1 MSITDAVRQFVRTYP
16 PLAGE
21 RLNVDFLP
29 AKEGSYSIGVVPCKE
44 WVKRYVDG
52 SGVKQFLF
60 VLSSREAFGE
70 ELRQQLDNLGFY
82 EGFSRWLDQKTAARE
97 LPALGNGRAPLT
109 AEATTSGYA
118 FIPGTDTARYQIQ
131 CRLTYTQE
139 KES

>member
-1 MSITDAVRQFVRTYP
+1 MSIAESVRQFVRTYP
-16 PLAGE
+16 KLADN

-60 VLSSREAFGE
+60 VLASREAFGE
-70 ELRQQLDNLGFY
+70 EIRQQLDNLGFY
-82 EGFSRWLDQKTAARE
+82 EGFSRWLDQKTMAHE
-97 LPALGNGRAPLT
+97 LPALGKGQTPL
-109 AEATTSGYA
+109 AVEATTSGYA
-118 FIPGTDTARYQIQ
+118 FIPGTDSARYQIQ

-139 KES
+139 KEN